1 MSLAPV
7 RSYLVLA
14 VLACA
19 VVVGLGA
26 SAASA
31 TTEAPGAAKLQSV
44 RIDIAAGALLYL
56 PIWIA
61 QDEGFF
67 QQHGLNVSII
77 TNPQQIRPVLS
88 GDSDVTFASP
98 NQVINADG
106 AGADLQMFMTIQDH
120 IGQAL
125 VVKKGFPM
133 SCQPGDFPCVVQA
146 LKGQKL
152 GETFGGGAVDSNL
165 RYELTAGGLNPD
177 NDVTIIATGGLPQM
191 LAGLQ
196 NGQLTAIQS
205 LEPITSEAVSSGIG
219 TVVLDLGKGQGPPL
233 LNQPWTVG
241 VARKSYIDS
250 HISVIRAIEASMVEA
265 EQFMGT
271 PAHFNEAIALEAK
284 DIFPDGTPYSVLQ
297 ANLVS
302 MNALQKRFSYTAE
315 DFNRVMQFVTA
326 INQPPAGPVT
336 FQQAVSKV
344 QPTLKKSTVK
354 KTVLV
359 KVTAKHNTLRKIAQW
374 KLKSASKWTV
384 LYAEN
389 RRWFVSHHVSKAKAA
404 NYRLPR
410 GLGVLVTLG

>member
-1 MSLAPV
+1 MSLASA
-7 RSYLVLA
+7 RRYLALA
-14 VLACA
+14 VLTFTLVA
-19 VVVGLGA
+19 GLGA
-26 SAASA
+26 SATSA
-31 TTEAPGAAKLQSV
+31 MTDAGGGARLQSV
-44 RIDIAAGALLYL
+44 RIDISAGALLYL

-61 QDEGFF
+61 QEKGFF
-67 QQHGLNVSII
+67 QQHGLKVSII
-77 TNPQQIRPVLS
+77 TNPQQIRPILS

-120 IGQAL
+120 IGQAV
-125 VVKKGFPM
+125 VVKSDFPM
-133 SCQPGDFPCVVQA
+133 SCQPGDFPCVIKA

-165 RYELTAGGLNPD
+165 RYELTAAGLNPD

-205 LEPITSEAVSSGIG
+205 LEPITSQAVSGGIG
-219 TVVLDLGKGQGPPL
+219 KVVLDLGKGQGPPL

-241 VARKSYIDS
+241 VARKSFIDS
-250 HISVIRAIEASMVEA
+250 HVSAVRGIEAAVIQA
-265 EQFMGT
+265 IQFMGT
-271 PAHFNEAIALEAK
+271 PAHFNEAIALESK
-284 DIFPDGTPYSVLQ
+284 DVFPDGTAFSVLQ
-297 ANLVS
+297 SNLVS
-302 MNALQKRFSYTAE
+302 MNALQKRFSYTAA

-326 INQPPAGPVT
+326 INQPPAKPVT
-336 FQQAVSKV
+336 FQQAVSRI
-344 QPTLKKSTVK
+344 QPTLTKTSVK

-359 KVTAKHNTLRKIAQW
+359 KATSKYNTLRKIAQW
-374 KLKSASKWTV
+374 KLKKASKWTL

-389 RRWFVSHHVSKAKAA
+389 ARWFKSHHISKAKAA

-410 GLGVLVTLG
+410 GLGIVVTLG